1 MKKYIIL
8 CIILFTLQFSYSQD
22 YSSDFLVNAFDETE
36 YVKII
41 GLEGKKLEYIK
52 EGKKKSKKMN
62 FYNLKK
68 MNITNLDVI
77 HNPLNIKIQQPEPG
91 YAYVYIYRP
100 YIYLESALGV
110 KMKHNKENLANI
122 TTNSY
127 FFHKVKAGVLHTY
140 EVNAKNSQ
148 DVEINAEDGEIYY
161 IRVSIGPGAG
171 SLGGTLTALGQGKTI
186 FLDDPDIAK
195 YAVLTMEKESPIWN

>member
-1 MKKYIIL
+1 MKKYILLSITFL
-8 CIILFTLQFSYSQD
+8 ILQFCYSQD
-22 YSSDFLVNAFDETE
+22 YSKDFLVNDFDETE

-41 GLEGKKLEYIK
+41 GLDGKKVEYIK
-52 EGKKKSKKMN
+52 EGKKKSKKTN
-62 FYNLKK
+62 IYNLKK

-77 HNPLNIKIQQPEPG
+77 NNPLNLKIEQPEPG

-100 YIYLESALGV
+100 YIYLESAIGI
-110 KMKHNKENLANI
+110 KMEYNKENLATI

-127 FFHKVKAGVLHTY
+127 FLHKIKAGELHTY
-140 EVNAKNSQ
+140 HVNGMYPAGVEVNA
-148 DVEINAEDGEIYY
+148 ADGEIYY
-161 IRVSIGPGAG
+161 IRVSIGAGAG

-195 YAVLTMEKESPIWN
+195 YAVLTMEKESPVLD

>member
-8 CIILFTLQFSYSQD
+8 SITLLTLQFSYSQD

-36 YVKII
+36 NVKII
-41 GLEGKKLEYIK
+41 GLDGKKVEYIK

-77 HNPLNIKIQQPEPG
+77 TNPLNLKIQQPEPG
-91 YAYVYIYRP
+91 YAHVYIYRP
-100 YIYLESALGV
+100 YIYLESAMGV
-110 KMKHNKENLANI
+110 KMQHNKENLATI
-122 TTNSY
+122 ITNSY
-127 FFHKVKAGVLHTY
+127 FLHKVKAGELHTY
-140 EVNAKNSQ
+140 EVNGMHPEE
-148 DVEINAEDGEIYY
+148 VEINAEDGEIYY
-161 IRVSIGPGAG
+161 IRVSIGAGAG

-195 YAVLTMEKESPIWN
+195 YAVLTMEQESPILD